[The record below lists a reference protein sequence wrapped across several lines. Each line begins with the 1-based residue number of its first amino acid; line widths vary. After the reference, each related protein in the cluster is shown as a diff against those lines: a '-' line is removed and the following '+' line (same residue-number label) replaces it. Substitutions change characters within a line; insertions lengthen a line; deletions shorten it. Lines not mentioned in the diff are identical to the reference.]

1 MEKRGRMP
9 TIFQK
14 KNRTGSHVGM
24 ILSFVIFITFI
35 VFLYSVI
42 KPAVNT
48 GEDKTTTLEYVGGK
62 ITKNTSTNLT
72 SVGLKINSNS
82 NPNSNCIQLQN
93 FLAFVDIRPPYPIIV
108 KNETGGIE
116 NAYSNNGASFA
127 NLLINRKDRNNLF
140 FEVDFSPV
148 FSGLNLNTTPCNP
161 IVINYNI
168 SLVRTEVYV
177 FERNMY
183 SLIDYYKK
191 DYEGLRNEFK
201 IPPGNEFG
209 FIFKQSNGTDIEV
222 GGKGAA
228 NIYAKEIP
236 IQYFDDKAIVQ
247 SGFINVRVW

>member
-1 MEKRGRMP
+1 MEKRDKMP

-24 ILSFVIFITFI
+24 ILSFIIFITFV
-35 VFLYSVI
+35 VFLYTVI

-48 GEDKTTTLEYVGGK
+48 GEDKTTTLEYIGGK
-62 ITKNTSTNLT
+62 ITENVSTNLT
-72 SVGLKINSNS
+72 SVKMKIVSGK

-93 FLAFVDIRPPYPIIV
+93 FLAFLDIRPPYPVIV

-116 NAYSNNGASFA
+116 EAYSGSGAAFA
-127 NLLINRKDRNNLF
+127 NLVINRRNKNNLF
-140 FEVDFSPV
+140 FEIDFSPV
-148 FSGLNLNTTPCNP
+148 FNGLSVNTIPSCVETR
-161 IVINYNI
+161 NYNI

-183 SLIDYYKK
+183 KLIEYYKTN
-191 DYEGLRNEFK
+191 YEDLRNELK
-201 IPPGNEFG
+201 VPPGNEFG
-209 FIFKQSNGTDIEV
+209 FVFKQSNGTVIEV
-222 GGKGAA
+222 GGKGVA

-236 IQYFDDKAIVQ
+236 IQYFDDKATVQ